1 MQNLELS
8 VTQQMGVITGNFDAI
23 KSQLESEMEEY
34 KDKTFTEETKKKAK
48 EDLADLRKLKKNVN
62 TRKLEVKK
70 AYMKPYDDFEEKV
83 KELICVI
90 DEPIGLID
98 GQVKE
103 FEEKRIN
110 ERKAAIEDLYDETV
124 DEELR
129 DYIPLERIY
138 GDKWTNATTTM
149 KSIREEI
156 NLKVMQTRQDITTIK
171 AMKSEK
177 EEEALHLYMN
187 NNNLAHSI
195 QFLTRYEQEKAEIL
209 KRREKEEQ
217 ERRERELEAER
228 ERVREE
234 ERKRIRE
241 EERLKEE
248 AAKEV
253 IADLKAV
260 NEEKAADLSS
270 SDSKRVI
277 YTVVATDAELEEIE
291 MALTSLGVYFERKDV

>member
-23 KSQLESEMEEY
+23 KAQLESEMSEY
-34 KDKTFTEETKKKAK
+34 KGKTFTEETKKKAK

-62 TRKLEVKK
+62 ARKLEVKK

-103 FEEKRIN
+103 FEEKRII

-124 DEELR
+124 EEELR

-248 AAKEV
+248 AAKEA

-260 NEEKAADLSS
+260 DEEKAADLSS

>member
-23 KSQLESEMEEY
+23 KSQLENEMAEY
-34 KDKTFTEETKKKAK
+34 KGKTFTEETKKKAK

-62 TRKLEVKK
+62 ARKMEVKK

-209 KRREKEEQ
+209 KKREKEEQ

-248 AAKEV
+248 AAKEA

-260 NEEKAADLSS
+260 DEEKAADLSS

>member
-23 KSQLESEMEEY
+23 KAQLESEMSEY
-34 KDKTFTEETKKKAK
+34 KGKTFTEETKKKAK

-62 TRKLEVKK
+62 ARKLEVKK
-70 AYMKPYDDFEEKV
+70 DYMKPYDDFEEKV

-103 FEEKRIN
+103 FEEKRII

-124 DEELR
+124 EEELR

-195 QFLTRYEQEKAEIL
+195 QFLTRCEQEKAEIL

-248 AAKEV
+248 AAKEA

-260 NEEKAADLSS
+260 DEEKAADLSS

>member
-1 MQNLELS
+1 MKNLELS

-23 KSQLESEMEEY
+23 KAQLESEMAEY
-34 KDKTFTEETKKKAK
+34 KGKTFTEETKKKAK

-124 DEELR
+124 EEELR

-149 KSIREEI
+149 KSIREDI

-209 KRREKEEQ
+209 KKREKEEQ

>member
-23 KSQLESEMEEY
+23 KAQLESEMSEY
-34 KDKTFTEETKKKAK
+34 KGKTFTEETKKKAK

-62 TRKLEVKK
+62 ARKLEVKK

-103 FEEKRIN
+103 FEEKRII

-124 DEELR
+124 EEELR

-171 AMKSEK
+171 AMRSEK

-209 KRREKEEQ
+209 KKREKEEQ

-248 AAKEV
+248 AAKEA
-253 IADLKAV
+253 IADLKV
-260 NEEKAADLSS
+260 VDEEKAADLSS

>member
-23 KSQLESEMEEY
+23 KAQLESEMAEY
-34 KDKTFTEETKKKAK
+34 KGKTFTEETKKKAK

-62 TRKLEVKK
+62 ARKMEVKK
-70 AYMKPYDDFEEKV
+70 AYMKPYDDFEKKV

-110 ERKAAIEDLYDETV
+110 ERKAAIEYLYDETV
-124 DEELR
+124 EEELR

-156 NLKVMQTRQDITTIK
+156 TLKVMQTRQDITTIK

-209 KRREKEEQ
+209 KKREKEEQ

-248 AAKEV
+248 AAKEA

-260 NEEKAADLSS
+260 DEEKAADLSS

>member
-1 MQNLELS
+1 MKNLELS

-23 KSQLESEMEEY
+23 KSQLEREMAEY
-34 KDKTFTEETKKKAK
+34 KGKTFTEETKKKAK

-62 TRKLEVKK
+62 ARKLEVKK

-103 FEEKRIN
+103 FEEKRII

-124 DEELR
+124 EEELR

-209 KRREKEEQ
+209 KKREKEEQ

>member
-23 KSQLESEMEEY
+23 KAQLESEMEEY
-34 KDKTFTEETKKKAK
+34 KGKTFTEETKKKAK

-62 TRKLEVKK
+62 ARKMEVKK

-124 DEELR
+124 EEELR

-209 KRREKEEQ
+209 KKREKEEQ

-248 AAKEV
+248 AAKEA

-260 NEEKAADLSS
+260 DEEKAADLSS

>member
-23 KSQLESEMEEY
+23 KAQLESEMAEY
-34 KDKTFTEETKKKAK
+34 KGKTFTEETKKKAK

-62 TRKLEVKK
+62 ARKLEVKK

>member
-23 KSQLESEMEEY
+23 KAQLESEMAEY
-34 KDKTFTEETKKKAK
+34 KGKTFTEETKKKAK

-62 TRKLEVKK
+62 ARKLEVKK

-83 KELICVI
+83 NELICVI
-90 DEPIGLID
+90 DDPIVLID
-98 GQVKE
+98 GQVKG

-110 ERKAAIEDLYDETV
+110 ERKASIEELYDGIVE
-124 DEELR
+124 EELR

-149 KSIREEI
+149 KSIREDI
-156 NLKVMQTRQDITTIK
+156 SAVVMKTQQDIMTIK

-187 NNNLAHSI
+187 NNNLAVSI

-209 KRREKEEQ
+209 KKREKEEQ

-234 ERKRIRE
+234 ERRRIRE

-248 AAKEV
+248 AAKEA

-260 NEEKAADLSS
+260 DEEKAADLSS

>member
-1 MQNLELS
+1 MKNLELS

-23 KSQLESEMEEY
+23 KSQLESEMAEY
-34 KDKTFTEETKKKAK
+34 KGKTFTEETKKKAK

-62 TRKLEVKK
+62 ARKLEVKK

-171 AMKSEK
+171 AMRSEK

-209 KRREKEEQ
+209 KKREKEEQ

-248 AAKEV
+248 AAKEA

-260 NEEKAADLSS
+260 DEEKAADLSS

>member
-260 NEEKAADLSS
+260 DEEKAADLSS

>member
-1 MQNLELS
+1 MKNLELS

-23 KSQLESEMEEY
+23 KAQLESEMAEY
-34 KDKTFTEETKKKAK
+34 KGKTFTEETKKKAK

-138 GDKWTNATTTM
+138 GDKWTNAITTM

-277 YTVVATDAELEEIE
+277 YTVVATNAELEEIE

>member
-23 KSQLESEMEEY
+23 KAQLESEMAEY
-34 KDKTFTEETKKKAK
+34 KGKTFTEETKKKAK

-62 TRKLEVKK
+62 ARKLEVKK

-90 DEPIGLID
+90 DDPIVLID
-98 GQVKE
+98 GQVKG

-110 ERKAAIEDLYDETV
+110 ERKASIEELYDGIVE
-124 DEELR
+124 EELR

-149 KSIREEI
+149 KSIREDI
-156 NLKVMQTRQDITTIK
+156 SAVVMKTQQDIMTIK

-187 NNNLAHSI
+187 NNNLAVSI

-209 KRREKEEQ
+209 KKREKEEQ

-234 ERKRIRE
+234 ERRRIRE

-248 AAKEV
+248 AAKEA

-260 NEEKAADLSS
+260 DEEKAADLSS

>member
-62 TRKLEVKK
+62 ARKLEVKK

-103 FEEKRIN
+103 FEEKRII

-124 DEELR
+124 EEELR

-248 AAKEV
+248 AAKEA

-260 NEEKAADLSS
+260 DEEKAADLSS

>member
-1 MQNLELS
+1 MQNLELI

-23 KSQLESEMEEY
+23 KAQLESEMEEY
-34 KDKTFTEETKKKAK
+34 KGKTFTEETKKKAK

-62 TRKLEVKK
+62 ARKLEVKK

-124 DEELR
+124 EEELR

-187 NNNLAHSI
+187 NNNLAVSI

-209 KRREKEEQ
+209 KKREKEEQ

-234 ERKRIRE
+234 ERRRIRE

-248 AAKEV
+248 AAKEA

-260 NEEKAADLSS
+260 DEEKAADLSS

>member
-1 MQNLELS
+1 MKNLELS

-23 KSQLESEMEEY
+23 KSQLESEMAEY
-34 KDKTFTEETKKKAK
+34 KGKTFTEETKKKAK

-62 TRKLEVKK
+62 ARKLEVKK

-124 DEELR
+124 EEELR

-209 KRREKEEQ
+209 KKREKEEQ

-248 AAKEV
+248 AAKEA

-260 NEEKAADLSS
+260 DEEKAADLSS

>member
-1 MQNLELS
+1 MKNLELS

-23 KSQLESEMEEY
+23 KAQLESDMAEY
-34 KDKTFTEETKKKAK
+34 KGKTFTEETKKKAK

-209 KRREKEEQ
+209 KRKEKEEQ

-277 YTVVATDAELEEIE
+277 YTVVATNAELEEIE

>member
-1 MQNLELS
+1 MKNLELS
-8 VTQQMGVITGNFDAI
+8 VTQQMGVITGNFEAI
-23 KSQLESEMEEY
+23 KAQLESEMAEY
-34 KDKTFTEETKKKAK
+34 KGKTFTEETKKKAK

-62 TRKLEVKK
+62 ARKMEVKK

-124 DEELR
+124 EEELR

-209 KRREKEEQ
+209 KKREKEEQ
-217 ERRERELEAER
+217 ERREIELEAER

-234 ERKRIRE
+234 ERRRIRE

-248 AAKEV
+248 SAKEA

-260 NEEKAADLSS
+260 DEEKAADLSS

>member
-23 KSQLESEMEEY
+23 KAQLESEMAEY
-34 KDKTFTEETKKKAK
+34 KGKTFTEETKKKAK

-110 ERKAAIEDLYDETV
+110 ERKAAIEELYDGIVE
-124 DEELR
+124 EELR

-149 KSIREEI
+149 KSIREDI
-156 NLKVMQTRQDITTIK
+156 SAVVMKTQQDIMTIK

-187 NNNLAHSI
+187 NNNLAVSI

-209 KRREKEEQ
+209 KKREKEER

-228 ERVREE
+228 ERVRDE

-248 AAKEV
+248 AAKEA

-260 NEEKAADLSS
+260 DEEKAADLSS

>member
-177 EEEALHLYMN
+177 EEEALNLYMN